1 MRRHCWLGQSGQF
14 FLIQTLAKA
23 GSAGRSNF
31 SPAQLS
37 SIHGFQTAFQQS
49 LLKFVGNDVTLQIT
63 KNTLVSQP
71 VNTWKVS
78 IKEIDCR
85 TGANT
90 SFFAL
95 FTLALSSGPGARD
108 TRDAWGASSAAGCKR
123 NFKKPNKGSM
133 LLFRWVYFLS
143 KVNVKNR
150 IKIRDSMLTWRKRV
164 TDFRSHAKGHT
175 ILCDVYYQPT
185 NDWSDER
192 FSKSKSLVCDE
203 FLFLLPPDW
212 SKNSCNSCFDALGLS
227 IHGRIRTQLLSK
239 RTFVMS
245 NPFI

>member
-1 MRRHCWLGQSGQF
+1 M
-14 FLIQTLAKA
+14 
-23 GSAGRSNF
+23 
-31 SPAQLS
+31 
-37 SIHGFQTAFQQS
+37 
-49 LLKFVGNDVTLQIT
+49 
-63 KNTLVSQP
+63 
-71 VNTWKVS
+71 
-78 IKEIDCR
+78 KEIDCR

-133 LLFRWVYFLS
+133 FLFRWVYFLS

-192 FSKSKSLVCDE
+192 FSKSKS
-203 FLFLLPPDW
+203 FLSSPDW
-212 SKNSCNSCFDALGLS
+212 SKNSKIVTLASKWPQWRVVTLFRFTAGFWRSCWADLRFSFGFKLWILW
-227 IHGRIRTQLLSK
+227 IKTTQEKLEI
-239 RTFVMS
+239 TFLTVKTC
-245 NPFI
+245 